1 LTRRLAALAALLV
14 VAFPV
19 GAVDADAPLRVRN
32 LAPAAIVYGLPAP
45 QGVILAPGER
55 GLALHIEHANNFTA
69 RNRDGVEVFFDG
81 STTVAS
87 VAFRQG
93 LRERW
98 EWGVEV
104 PLVDHSGGFTDRFID
119 NFHDLFGF
127 PDGGRSGA
135 PRNRLQYRIAVDGE
149 TLLDIER
156 RRRGL
161 GDLRIWGGYRLMETL
176 RSRGRGRRHHG
187 GGRGAACGPGGAAD
201 PAVRG
206 GRLRLRHLEPFHQAD
221 PRRLALSRHGRLR
234 PGPRGRPRAQEPA
247 RHGAAPHRAALDA
260 GARGFAARLL
270 EAAHRHRPLR
280 APRRGGGQ
288 ERHRNLYGSALAAAE
303 PLLDTRIV
311 PWACLY
317 REYHTDD
324 ARLVL
329 ATLRAAAAD
338 GAIVCNHVRVEA
350 ILRTDRGCEIV
361 VRDGRE
367 GGSTASPHRWW

>member
-161 GDLRIWGGYRLMETL
+161 GDLRIWGGYRLMETTRRSAAL
-176 RSRGRGRRHHG
+176 RAQLKLPTGDVDDLAGS
-187 GGRGAACGPGGAAD
+187 GAAD
-201 PAVRG
+201 LALWAELTERGWLDRLGVTVTLMGGLLFPGDGDLLASRQRATVAVGHLGLHYPLGERVVVRAQVDGHSKLLDTGTRQLGGASLQGTLGGSIALPRG
-206 GRLRLRHLEPFHQAD
+206 LRLD
-221 PRRLALSRHGRLR
+221 LALSEDMIVNSAPDVVFLVSLGR
-234 PGPRGRPRAQEPA
+234 
-247 RHGAAPHRAALDA
+247 
-260 GARGFAARLL
+260 
-270 EAAHRHRPLR
+270 
-280 APRRGGGQ
+280 
-288 ERHRNLYGSALAAAE
+288 
-303 PLLDTRIV
+303 
-311 PWACLY
+311 
-317 REYHTDD
+317 
-324 ARLVL
+324 
-329 ATLRAAAAD
+329 
-338 GAIVCNHVRVEA
+338 
-350 ILRTDRGCEIV
+350 
-361 VRDGRE
+361 
-367 GGSTASPHRWW
+367 RW